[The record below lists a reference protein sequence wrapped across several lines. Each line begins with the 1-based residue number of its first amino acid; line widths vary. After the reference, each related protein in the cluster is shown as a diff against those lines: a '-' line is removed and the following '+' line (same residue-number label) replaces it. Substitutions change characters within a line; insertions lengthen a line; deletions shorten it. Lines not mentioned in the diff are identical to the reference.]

1 MLDYNEIKERGYIV
15 IDGEPYEV
23 LESHVARK
31 QQGKPTN
38 QTKLRN
44 LITGATKQQAF
55 HYADRVEEAFIE
67 KKTVKYI
74 FNKFNRQ
81 TNSTEYWFCD
91 VKDKSKRFEINES
104 VIGSKINFMKEDFEV
119 DALYFGERVIGISL
133 PIKVELKVVE
143 APPNVKGATATGGDK
158 RVKLETGAM
167 ITTPAFIEEGTVI
180 RINTETGL
188 YVERV

>member
-15 IDGEPYEV
+15 LDGEPYEV

-55 HYADRVEEAFIE
+55 HYADRVEEAYIE
-67 KKTVKYI
+67 KKSVRYI

-81 TNSTEYWFCD
+81 NNQTEYWFCD
-91 VKDKSKRFEINES
+91 SKDKSKRFEVDGAILGNK
-104 VIGSKINFMKEDFEV
+104 VNFMKENMEI
-119 DALYFGERVIGISL
+119 DALYFGERIIGISL

-143 APPNVKGATATGGDK
+143 APPHVKGATATGGDK
-158 RVKLETGAM
+158 KVKLETGAM
-167 ITTPAFIEEGTVI
+167 ITTPAFIEAGETI